1 MEVRIA
7 DLQEKPVDLDLVR
20 RVASRAA
27 QARPHSYTVVTIAL
41 VTDGHITELN
51 RTHLGRPWPTDVL
64 AYAGNEDE
72 PEYMG
77 DVVVSTE
84 TAARQATEAGR
95 PFPHEVAWLAAHGVL
110 HLLGHDDADP
120 RERAEMLSLQ
130 DEALAQVLGCGGL
143 QSGEE
148 A

>member
-1 MEVRIA
+1 MEVRTVN
-7 DLQEKPVDLDLVR
+7 LQAKPVDLEVVR
-20 RVASRAA
+20 RVAGRAA
-27 QARPHSYTVVTIAL
+27 QARPHPYTVVTIAL
-41 VTDGHITELN
+41 VTDRHIAELN
-51 RTHLGRPWPTDVL
+51 GAHLGRPWPTDVL

-77 DVVVSTE
+77 DVVVSAE
-84 TAARQATEAGR
+84 TAARQAAEAER
-95 PFPHEVAWLAAHGVL
+95 PFLHEVAWLAAHGVL

-130 DEALAQVLGCGGL
+130 DEALAEVLGCGGL